1 MKIDE
6 ETQTIC
12 VNKHILFQRIMT
24 MKNIHKILI
33 KDRTYSVWEPADAP
47 DPLSHKLFHEDEIE
61 ISETGLV
68 RVVVSPVR
76 DQSFPA
82 VLVLN
87 GGKTFGRTIGGK
99 SGKPGR
105 LLYQCIPN
113 NPCLPVFLVPYDVK
127 LDFSKV
133 MKNKYVIVKFDH
145 WRNAHPQ
152 GVIESTLGNVDE
164 YFPFSEYQLHC
175 RNLVKLQDKAFS
187 EFTKAAKAFKD
198 LDETFI
204 QSVLDDPKYKVVDLT
219 HVDNIVSVDPEG
231 CEDIDDA
238 FSIRQ
243 LPEDLVQVSIYIANV
258 PLWLSVLDLWK
269 FIEDTNRITTVYLP
283 DRKVPMLP
291 TILSEDLCSLKAG
304 KLRYAF
310 VMHATFNVQGSE
322 GTSEGTL
329 ELSEITYENALI
341 RVKTNYAYE
350 DKKLLKSADYAM
362 LKQVAQMIDKD
373 CTDSHEVVATFMKFM
388 NAQCAET
395 LASMNTGIFRNQTN
409 TGGSVE
415 NVNHARYLSEML
427 SATGTSGP
435 HRTSNS
441 TESGFLSARYSTI
454 NEGHAHLGLAHY
466 THITSPIRRLVDL
479 INMRILINLENSSNN
494 TPLES
499 STIEKINKVS
509 KSAKKAQMDCELY
522 SKVIDADPETVY
534 TGTIVDIDTDEF
546 GKVTQTVY
554 LEELKTYARVKR
566 PLEPFN
572 MKVNIEPS
580 NVGVKVYL
588 FDEEH
593 SLRRKIRVE
602 CIE

>member
-1 MKIDE
+1 
-6 ETQTIC
+6 
-12 VNKHILFQRIMT
+12 
-24 MKNIHKILI
+24 
-33 KDRTYSVWEPADAP
+33 
-47 DPLSHKLFHEDEIE
+47 
-61 ISETGLV
+61 
-68 RVVVSPVR
+68 
-76 DQSFPA
+76 
-82 VLVLN
+82 
-87 GGKTFGRTIGGK
+87 
-99 SGKPGR
+99 
-105 LLYQCIPN
+105 
-113 NPCLPVFLVPYDVK
+113 
-127 LDFSKV
+127 

-152 GVIESTLGNVDE
+152 GLIESTLGNVDE

-198 LDETFI
+198 LDEAFI
-204 QSVLDDPKYKVVDLT
+204 KSVLDNPEYKVVDLT
-219 HVDNIVSVDPEG
+219 HVNNIVSVDPEG

-243 LPEDLVQVSIYIANV
+243 IHNMCANPDLCDDLVQVSIYIANV

-269 FIEDTNRITTVYLP
+269 FVEGSEGPNRITTVYLP

-291 TILSEDLCSLKAG
+291 TVLSEDLCSLKAG

-310 VMHATFNVQGSE
+310 VMHATFNVKGTE
-322 GTSEGTL
+322 GTFQ
-329 ELSEITYENALI
+329 LSSVTYENALI

-350 DKKLLKSADYAM
+350 DRKLLKSDDYSL
-362 LKQVAQMIDKD
+362 LKQVAQMLDKD
-373 CTDSHEVVATFMKFM
+373 TLDSHEVVATFMKFM
-388 NAQCAET
+388 NARCAET
-395 LASMNTGIFRNQTN
+395 LASMNTGIFRNQAG
-409 TGGSVE
+409 TGGPRSNSTESAVWTAE
-415 NVNHARYLSEML
+415 GGPL

-441 TESGFLSARYSTI
+441 TESGSHFGEMLSATYSVK

-479 INMRILINLENSSNN
+479 MNMRILMGHSSNAH
-494 TPLES
+494 LES

-522 SKVIDADPETVY
+522 SKVLGADPETVY

-554 LEELKTYARVKR
+554 LEELKTYARVKG
-566 PLEPFN
+566 PLEPLQV
-572 MKVNIEPS
+572 KVNLEPS

-588 FDEEH
+588 FDDEH

-602 CIE
+602 CV

>member
-1 MKIDE
+1 
-6 ETQTIC
+6 
-12 VNKHILFQRIMT
+12 MT
-24 MKNIHKILI
+24 TKNTHKILI

-61 ISETGLV
+61 ISETGLMT
-68 RVVVSPVR
+68 VVASPVR
-76 DQSFPA
+76 NQSFPA

-87 GGKTFGRTIGGK
+87 GGKTFGRTIGSK

-145 WRNAHPQ
+145 WRNVHPQ
-152 GVIESTLGNVDE
+152 GLIESTLGNVDE

-198 LDETFI
+198 KSDDEEFI
-204 QSVLDDPKYKVVDLT
+204 KSVLDDTKYNVVDLT
-219 HVDNIVSVDPEG
+219 HINNIVSVDPSG

-238 FSIRQ
+238 FSISQ
-243 LPEDLVQVSIYIANV
+243 IQEFIQVSIYIANV
-258 PLWLSVLDLWK
+258 PLWLSVLDLWQ
-269 FIEDTNRITTVYLP
+269 FLEGSEGPNRITTVYLP

-291 TILSEDLCSLKAG
+291 TVLSEDLCSLKAG

-310 VMHATFNVQGSE
+310 VMHATFKVQGSFS
-322 GTSEGTL
+322 SEGTNSPQDL
-329 ELSEITYENALI
+329 KGTIGTIELTKVTYENALI

-350 DKKLLKSADYAM
+350 DRKLLKSEDYSL
-362 LKQVAQMIDKD
+362 LKQVAQALDKD
-373 CTDSHEVVATFMKFM
+373 THDSHEVVATFMKFM
-388 NAQCAET
+388 NAHCAET
-395 LASMNTGIFRNQTN
+395 LASMNTGIFRNQIGSGSFVEG
-409 TGGSVE
+409 TGSPNRAVWSAEGESNSTESGS
-415 NVNHARYLSEML
+415 HFSEML
-427 SATGTSGP
+427 SAT
-435 HRTSNS
+435 
-441 TESGFLSARYSTI
+441 YSTV

-479 INMRILINLENSSNN
+479 INMRILMENSSKNE
-494 TPLES
+494 PLES

-522 SKVIDADPETVY
+522 SKVLGADPETVY
-534 TGTIVDIDTDEF
+534 TGTVVDIDTDEF

-554 LEELKTYARVKR
+554 LEELKTYARVKGH
-566 PLEPFN
+566 LT
-572 MKVNIEPS
+572 
-580 NVGVKVYL
+580 VGGPHRYKVYL
-588 FDEEH
+588 FDDEH

-602 CIE
+602 CVE